1 MNWLWIVLIIVG
13 AAIACGLVFVVEK
26 RKKIFKRHTKE
37 EKKAK
42 KEAKLAK
49 KAAKNTPAMP
59 PEPKKQEDE
68 ISFNEKQIE
77 IIDDAKIESEEY
89 TPSEDF
95 VETDMTQYVGIPRRM
110 TRRVVPTDYDETD
123 YDDERQGL
131 KEQLRSLSPEMK
143 AVVFANLLDR
153 KDDQF

>member
-26 RKKIFKRHTKE
+26 RKKIFKRRTKE

-49 KAAKNTPAMP
+49 KAAKNAPAMP

-77 IIDDAKIESEEY
+77 IIDAVKVESEQY

-110 TRRVVPTDYDETD
+110 HRRVVPTDYDETD
-123 YDDERQGL
+123 YDDERPGL